1 MKQFA
6 TKNAASTSMKTPA
19 IAPAATRLHPQISR
33 MAMNR
38 SAEVINIVAET
49 AMP

>member
-1 MKQFA
+1 MAMNTAA
-6 TKNAASTSMKTPA
+6 TV
-19 IAPAATRLHPQISR
+19 PAAARLQPQISR

-38 SAEVINIVAET
+38 SAAVISMVSDT